1 MLFAANFSLFSLA
14 PFKNQ
19 VWTRRYQVLG
29 FVFGSLGVLR
39 LGAQKS
45 FLVYSYRFLLFFK
58 KINYRFRFRSVGFQS
73 HFTRARES
81 SGPWGRNSFM
91 TGIRI
96 GTGSRT
102 VGTLPSSRPSA
113 LPILP
118 IRVSLCRRR
127 MRSCWCRCPGDRHD

>member
-19 VWTRRYQVLG
+19 VWTRRYQVPG
-29 FVFGSLGVLR
+29 FVFGCWGCFGWGLKNLFWFIVIVF
-39 LGAQKS
+39 S
-45 FLVYSYRFLLFFK
+45 FFYE
-58 KINYRFRFRSVGFQS
+58 NYRYRFRSVGFQS